1 VAGAVNFAATMTKPF
16 SSPMSSKPSSPSFT
30 TKAWAFLKVWLK
42 IAKGVFLAY
51 AVAFSVAGTL
61 FLGFAIYKTWALYDS
76 VAGLA
81 KRWPEKTAMM
91 ELREQQWKDSG
102 IVVETRWTPVP
113 LNRISENLRK
123 TVLVGEDDKF
133 YNHNGFDMDAIQN
146 ALAEAK
152 EKGKVKRGASTITQQ
167 LAKNLYL
174 SPKRSFSR
182 KAKEALYT
190 IALEHFLTKDRILE
204 LYLNVIEW
212 GKGVYGAEAASRT
225 FFGVSA
231 SALDLDQAARLAA
244 VLPKPLKVS
253 PIGSNRFMLN
263 RKAAILQNLKLF
275 KGFGPV
281 ADSTKS
287 EESEDA
293 VETDD
298 LGEATVGTADTTV
311 AVPGAS
317 SEEAVKPPSDSAQ

>member
-1 VAGAVNFAATMTKPF
+1 MANASRFA
-16 SSPMSSKPSSPSFT
+16 SSSKPGASTLVLQVWS
-30 TKAWAFLKVWLK
+30 KAKVVLK
-42 IAKGVFLAY
+42 IVKGIFLAY

-61 FLGFAIYKTWALYDS
+61 LLGLAAYKAWSLYDS

-81 KRWPEKTAMM
+81 DRWPEKTAMM
-91 ELREQQWKDSG
+91 ELRERQWKDSG
-102 IVVETRWTPVP
+102 IVVETRWKPVP
-113 LNRISENLRK
+113 LSKISENLRK

-182 KAKEALYT
+182 KAQEALYT
-190 IALEHFLTKDRILE
+190 LALEHFLSKDRIFE

-212 GKGVYGAEAASRT
+212 GRGVYGAEAASQT

-231 SALDLDQAARLAA
+231 SELDLDQAARLAA

-253 PIGSNRFMLN
+253 PIGANRFMLN

-275 KGFGPV
+275 RGFGPGNDTTKTEESDDEAEV
-281 ADSTKS
+281 EDDSASVIAPIVDTAKAAPEAAPTEFVKSAVDSTR
-287 EESEDA
+287 
-293 VETDD
+293 
-298 LGEATVGTADTTV
+298 
-311 AVPGAS
+311 
-317 SEEAVKPPSDSAQ
+317 